1 MTIGNNSPE
10 DFWQARAACRGQHAY
25 LFFPPNH
32 FERKHE
38 KLQREAAAKAICR
51 TCPVIDDCREYALAI
66 REPHG
71 IWGGLT
77 EAERKEILAKRHI
90 AS

>member
-1 MTIGNNSPE
+1 MGANTPDE
-10 DFWQARAACRGQHAY
+10 FWQARAACKGQHAY

-38 KLQREAAAKAICR
+38 KAQRELAAKSICR
-51 TCPVIDDCREYALAI
+51 SCPVIDECREYALAI

-77 EAERKEILAKRHI
+77 ELERKAILAERHA

>member
-1 MTIGNNSPE
+1 MGKPPE
-10 DFWQARAACRGQHAY
+10 DFWQARAACRGEHAY

-38 KLQREAAAKAICR
+38 KLQRETAAKAICAR
-51 TCPVIDDCREYALAI
+51 CPVIEECREYALAI

-71 IWGGLT
+71 IWGGMT
-77 EAERKEILAKRHI
+77 EQERKEALAQRQY
-90 AS
+90 AG